1 MSLGIFHEANDN
13 SIFYFFFFSWA
24 RGYVFPS
31 SSMSNLVRKRIYSYF
46 HDHNIETFLS
56 EKQEGGGFSLT

>member
-13 SIFYFFFFSWA
+13 SLFYIFSWA
-24 RGYVFPS
+24 RGYVVPS
-31 SSMSNLVRKRIYSYF
+31 SSMSNLVKKKIDSCF
-46 HDHNIETFLS
+46 HNHNIETFLS